1 MHACPAYP
9 EMMNCAVFA
18 RIFYTQVEWEEK
30 NSLASTFTTP
40 RVRGHVRPLP
50 KSWWMSSFSGL
61 QSKGMGS
68 AQWTFATQSSKFRSV
83 EFERND
89 PMAIFE
95 EEELVVDK
103 GMTHM

>member
-1 MHACPAYP
+1 VYSRPRPKLNLQNSDP
-9 EMMNCAVFA
+9 ECC
-18 RIFYTQVEWEEK
+18 
-30 NSLASTFTTP
+30 
-40 RVRGHVRPLP
+40 
-50 KSWWMSSFSGL
+50 
-61 QSKGMGS
+61 
-68 AQWTFATQSSKFRSV
+68 V

>member
-1 MHACPAYP
+1 MGGEKLSCLNLYNSPCQGPRPPIAKILVD
-9 EMMNCAVFA
+9 ELFLGFA
-18 RIFYTQVEWEEK
+18 IQ
-30 NSLASTFTTP
+30 
-40 RVRGHVRPLP
+40 
-50 KSWWMSSFSGL
+50 
-61 QSKGMGS
+61 GS